1 MAHDDDDIREV
12 GEEWFKRARLVM
24 PTTLLASWAD
34 LDWDEYVSHMRLPIF
49 VVYRHP
55 SDMPDKIVMR
65 LWDLDR
71 PTQYIVAGKSEEDV
85 IASLPESF
93 VRLERNPA
101 DDPKI
106 VCVYV

>member
-1 MAHDDDDIREV
+1 MLPETRV
-12 GEEWFKRARLVM
+12 
-24 PTTLLASWAD
+24 LASWAD
-34 LDWDEYVSHMRLPIF
+34 LDWEEYVSHFTLPMF

-55 SDMPDKIVMR
+55 SDHPDKYVMQ
-65 LWDLDR
+65 LWDMDR
-71 PTQYIVAGKSEEDV
+71 PTPYAVLGKSEKD
-85 IASLPESF
+85 AAMTLPDSF